1 MAGRGLTSARG
12 AAPTEEMRHR
22 LSDLTTP
29 ENTHTVQIGS
39 AIGTHVGPGAP
50 NGRLLGAGDLHLV
63 SRAVFGSLAM
73 AVPHETICIMTL
85 ARTAA
90 SINKAEA
97 VGKARGQIGFADAL
111 RGVFPMWVPA
121 LPNLVAGSVRR
132 LDASECR

>member
-1 MAGRGLTSARG
+1 MAGRELTSARG
-12 AAPTEEMRHR
+12 AAPAEEMRHR

-50 NGRLLGAGDLHLV
+50 SGRLLGAGDLHLV

-85 ARTAA
+85 LCE
-90 SINKAEA
+90 SKQVIDKAED
-97 VGKARGQIGFADAL
+97 VGARMPIGFADTLQRVFLTTVARHL
-111 RGVFPMWVPA
+111 QCRG
-121 LPNLVAGSVRR
+121 
-132 LDASECR
+132 